1 MASLTCRMELA
12 GSLASA
18 RAVLSDPGSFLCF
31 PGISRPSAE
40 DAARFTQDLDLPV
53 LGSRSQTV
61 VLAVRDEG
69 ADPGSAC
76 VAFSTSGDLLSVS
89 GCWRLEAGD
98 GRVRAE
104 LTVEC
109 RVAEELR
116 RQAVDEYRSRSPLPI
131 RTDADAILTRLVD
144 DLVREKLEQDV
155 ATYRQRVAELL
166 ARRGD
171 A

>member
-12 GSLASA
+12 GSLASV

-40 DAARFTQDLDLPV
+40 DAARFAQDLDLPV
-53 LGSRSQTV
+53 LGRRSQTV
-61 VLAVRDEG
+61 VLAVDDAG

-76 VAFSTSGDLLSVS
+76 IAFSSSGDLLSVS
-89 GCWRLEAGD
+89 GRWRLEPGD
-98 GRVRAE
+98 EGVRAE
-104 LTVEC
+104 LAVEC
-109 RVAEELR
+109 RVADELR
-116 RQAVDEYRSRSPLPI
+116 RQAVDAYRSRSPLPI
-131 RTDADAILTRLVD
+131 RTDADAILTRVVED
-144 DLVREKLEQDV
+144 FFQARLEQDV